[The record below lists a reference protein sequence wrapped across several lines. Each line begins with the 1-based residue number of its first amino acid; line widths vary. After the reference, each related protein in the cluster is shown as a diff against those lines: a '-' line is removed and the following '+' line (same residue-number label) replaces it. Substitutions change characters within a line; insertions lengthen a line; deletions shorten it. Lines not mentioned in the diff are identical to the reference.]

1 MINNNS
7 LIRETVTFSIIVSLF
22 SIFITNQSILNIDAI
37 SEKTSFYTNNSP
49 SISPSSITTMLSASN
64 TETFTESKQEK
75 EKSNTIER
83 QQQPQQQRHQP
94 LLHEIK
100 MTGVLLPDGHQ
111 AYKMLEYKIIDEQ
124 NNTEDITSRY
134 SKLPTIPGPTIVMTE
149 GDQARLTLFNEI
161 GLGQVSLH
169 THGAHYEIT
178 SDGTLKMTNQVRDQG
193 ATPQEPYTYVWTA
206 ADGTRGSW
214 PWHDHTFGKNPS
226 GINMNGVETN
236 GLFSTVIINPANGKV
251 NALVN
256 GTSKEVDVQDITK
269 EYILFVTDDAFWGVE
284 IDNTNN
290 KKHTP
295 LWVNPTLVAS
305 KNDLVRFHIQ
315 SVGTDFHHFVLD
327 NYEWLKPGTNITTSL
342 ENIGPLENHVFTISA
357 DNNTSYYDNVPVH
370 LLSGMKG
377 KFEVVEDESIASLSS
392 IPGKSPEIQDIGNI
406 NDNELEEKISFIG
419 QQQHGGM

>member
-1 MINNNS
+1 MHSNLGYKEYVQLVVVIVVGFVLVIQS
-7 LIRETVTFSIIVSLF
+7 FSILTVIAQ
-22 SIFITNQSILNIDAI
+22 TTQKNLN
-37 SEKTSFYTNNSP
+37 SENYSP
-49 SISPSSITTMLSASN
+49 KI
-64 TETFTESKQEK
+64 
-75 EKSNTIER
+75 
-83 QQQPQQQRHQP
+83 
-94 LLHEIK
+94 HEIK
-100 MTGVLLPDGHQ
+100 MAGVLLPDGHQ
-111 AYKMLEYKIIDEQ
+111 AYKMLEYKIIDKQ
-124 NNTEDITSRY
+124 NNNTEDITSRY
-134 SKLPTIPGPTIVMTE
+134 SNLPTIPGPTLVMTE
-149 GDQARLTLFNEI
+149 GDQARLTLVNEI
-161 GLGQVSLH
+161 GRGQVSLH

-178 SDGTLKMTNQVRDQG
+178 SDGTLKMTNKVRDQG
-193 ATPQEPYTYVWTA
+193 ATPQDPYTYVWTA

-236 GLFSTVIINPANGKV
+236 GLFSTVIINPADGKV
-251 NALVN
+251 TALVN
-256 GTSKEVDVQDITK
+256 GTAKEVDVQDIKK
-269 EYILFVTDDAFWGVE
+269 EFILFVTDDAFWGVE

-357 DNNTSYYDNVPVH
+357 DKSSSYYDKVPAH

-377 KFEVVEDESIASLSS
+377 KFEVVEDGSTASVAS
-392 IPGKSPEIQDIGNI
+392 IPGPSPEIQDIGDT
-406 NDNELEEKISFIG
+406 NDNEVEEISSVVG
-419 QQQHGGM
+419 EQKQQQHGGM